1 MMLCMD
7 ISERITQV
15 LSRMEG
21 ACTRAGR
28 APASARLIMVSKTVP
43 AERLRP
49 ALASGQLR
57 LGENKVQELRD
68 KQPLLADLSPE
79 WHFIGHLQTNKAK
92 DLIGRVAL
100 IHSVDRL
107 ELAHKLQQRLEA
119 ADLHQ
124 DILIQVNTS
133 AEDSKSGVAPEQA
146 EALVQV
152 VATCS
157 RLHIRGLMTIGT
169 LGGDE
174 AETRRCFRLLRHLR
188 DQIAAQALPGVQ
200 MHELSMG
207 MSSDFEWAIEEG
219 ATLVRVGST
228 LFGAR
233 N

>member
-1 MMLCMD
+1 MN
-7 ISERITQV
+7 ISSRIADV
-15 LSRMEG
+15 LTRMTA
-21 ACTRAGR
+21 ACARSGR
-28 APASARLIMVSKTVP
+28 SPDTVQLVMVTKTVP
-43 AERLRP
+43 AETMRS
-49 ALASGQLR
+49 ALNFGQLR

-68 KQPLLADLSPE
+68 KQPLLTDIPAE

-107 ELAHKLQQRLEA
+107 ELAQKLQQRLET

-133 AEDSKSGVAPEQA
+133 AETSKSGVEPAQA
-146 EALVQV
+146 LELVT
-152 VATCS
+152 AIAGLS

-169 LGGDE
+169 LAGDE
-174 AETRRCFRLLRHLR
+174 AETRRCFRLLYHLR
-188 DQIAAQALPGVQ
+188 DQIAAAHIPGVEMQ
-200 MHELSMG
+200 ELSMG
-207 MSSDFEWAIEEG
+207 MSNDFEWAIEEG

-233 N
+233 A